1 MAKITP
7 YWKWNRWAILF
18 LGHWPKKSSVVVELH
33 SSNIEG
39 RFFIGGVLVWSQ
51 QFRDLSAEKTVEKR
65 SWPARFSPHF
75 FLSLDHRPSN
85 REWILTLIT
94 LERQTIMDWY
104 VASFKPQSWR
114 TKNRCPEQ
122 NELFPPLWTS
132 KREKS
137 IPKHLWGI
145 QSIDIHP
152 HVNHWVVGVE
162 MKDISSILHDS
173 LQQFNAAKCSND
185 CVE

>member
-1 MAKITP
+1 MPT
-7 YWKWNRWAILF
+7 NFVESETVGLVLF
-18 LGHWPKKSSVVVELH
+18 LGHWTKKSSILWLGDRGGG
-33 SSNIEG
+33 EG
-39 RFFIGGVLVWSQ
+39 RVCWLLLAQYICCCCCC
-51 QFRDLSAEKTVEKR
+51 SACWPVRENG
-65 SWPARFSPHF
+65 WPARFSPPHF
-75 FLSLDHRPSN
+75 FLSLEDHRQSN

-137 IPKHLWGI
+137 IPKHPLRN
-145 QSIDIHP
+145 SID
-152 HVNHWVVGVE
+152 G
-162 MKDISSILHDS
+162 
-173 LQQFNAAKCSND
+173 
-185 CVE
+185 

>member
-1 MAKITP
+1 MQKIKNKSFWKCVSLTILLPSVKYSKWNRTWRFMAKITP

-114 TKNRCPEQ
+114 TKIDVLNKMSYFRHCEHQ
-122 NELFPPLWTS
+122 
-132 KREKS
+132 KEKNQFQ
-137 IPKHLWGI
+137 KLLLVI
-145 QSIDIHP
+145 QLIKP
-152 HVNHWVVGVE
+152 
-162 MKDISSILHDS
+162 SST
-173 LQQFNAAKCSND
+173 
-185 CVE
+185 

>member
-1 MAKITP
+1 MISKLNCLFCKCVFLTILLPSVKYWKWNRKWHFMTKIIP
-7 YWKWNRWAILF
+7 YWKWNRWTILF

-137 IPKHLWGI
+137 ISKTPFSD
-145 QSIDIHP
+145 SID
-152 HVNHWVVGVE
+152 
-162 MKDISSILHDS
+162 
-173 LQQFNAAKCSND
+173 
-185 CVE
+185 